1 MCAFI
6 IMWGSYVT
14 LGNVLT
20 PFFNPNGFTPTQISL
35 IGVIF
40 VFSGVVGCY
49 IMGFFIDKTQKHLL
63 GIRIITISLGTLYLL
78 ANLIIPPGILVL
90 TCVFAF
96 FAGMLNVPILPAAY
110 SYATKQ
116 TGNMPP
122 AVVNGLMMSGAQVY
136 CLCSS
141 LVMTYILGFGQR
153 YGLIFYVVTIAIA
166 GICTICI
173 DESKMT
179 NL

>member
-1 MCAFI
+1 
-6 IMWGSYVT
+6 MWGTYVT

-63 GIRIITISLGTLYLL
+63 GIRFITITLAALYLV
-78 ANLIIPPGILVL
+78 ANIMIPPGILGL
-90 TCVFAF
+90 TCTFAF

-116 TGNMPP
+116 TGNIPP

-136 CLCSS
+136 CFCAS
-141 LVMTYILGFGQR
+141 LAMTYILGAGQR
-153 YGLIFYVVTIAIA
+153 YGLIYSAVTIIIA
-166 GICTICI
+166 AICTICI
-173 DESKMT
+173 DESKSP

>member
-1 MCAFI
+1 MLSQRGIGEDIAELLKNRNFVLNMSGFI

-20 PFFNPNGFTPTQISL
+20 PFFNANGFTPTQISL

-63 GIRIITISLGTLYLL
+63 GIRIITVSLAVLYLL
-78 ANLIIPPGILVL
+78 GNLIIPPGILGV
-90 TCVFAF
+90 TCAFAF

-136 CLCSS
+136 CLCAS
-141 LVMTYILGFGQR
+141 LAMTKILD
-153 YGLIFYVVTIAIA
+153 YG
-166 GICTICI
+166 
-173 DESKMT
+173 
-179 NL
+179 